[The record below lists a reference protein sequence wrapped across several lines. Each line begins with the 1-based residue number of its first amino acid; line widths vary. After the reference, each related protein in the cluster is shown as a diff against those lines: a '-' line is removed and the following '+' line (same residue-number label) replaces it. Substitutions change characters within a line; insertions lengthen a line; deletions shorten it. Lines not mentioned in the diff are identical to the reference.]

1 MRRHRKRGK
10 SEGESAVATI
20 NAARQQR
27 PRNDGSVGS
36 GPIST
41 LAAAAADAQCSKF
54 SRRRKRRKKEENE
67 RVGLGRREEEE
78 EWEFEMAAVKS
89 F

>member
-1 MRRHRKRGK
+1 MRGHSKQGK
-10 SEGESAVATI
+10 GEGESVVETI

-41 LAAAAADAQCSKF
+41 LAADAQCSKF

-67 RVGLGRREEEE
+67 RVGLGRTEEEE
-78 EWEFEMAAVKS
+78 EGEFEMAAG
-89 F
+89 

>member
-1 MRRHRKRGK
+1 MRGHSKQGK
-10 SEGESAVATI
+10 GEGESVVETI

-41 LAAAAADAQCSKF
+41 LAAAADAQCSKF

-78 EWEFEMAAVKS
+78 EWEFEMAAG
-89 F
+89 